1 MLFRHQHAIVN
12 GRKNNGGGFMPDKR
26 KESFRFSDT
35 QISFRVSSFEHAI
48 IMNNY
53 KNSGASS
60 FRDFAVNV
68 LSDGFLLQ
76 INTSDL
82 HDYAYEINKI
92 GININQI
99 THKVNMLDDRNIDTY
114 LLKQYLEECQFLMNE
129 ITKTVKRHWIS

>member
-1 MLFRHQHAIVN
+1 MSDT
-12 GRKNNGGGFMPDKR
+12 KK

-35 QISFRVSSFEHAI
+35 QISFRVSSFEHDI

-53 KNSGASS
+53 KNSGALS

-99 THKVNMLDDRNIDTY
+99 THKVNMLDDKNIDTY
-114 LLKQYLEECQFLMNE
+114 LLKQYLEECQFLMSE
-129 ITKTVKRHWIS
+129 LTKTVKRHWIS